1 MNFKV
6 HKIAYSKAPSPADDL
21 FPVIQSA
28 VHERLLEK
36 TRHSSQLIWI
46 KAFLL
51 LLLSILFFVISLQ
64 SGEVRIII
72 PAYIFCG
79 WLLLLLGFNLAH
91 DAAHNSLPASK
102 KINRF
107 VFELVF
113 ALLGANPYLWKI
125 RHIHSH
131 HPYPNVEGCDADIEL
146 TRLLRF
152 SEKQPHLG
160 IHRFQHVYAPLL
172 YTTYTLYWIFYK
184 DITLFFRKKQANII
198 FSKHPPIE
206 WTKLFTYKII
216 YLFIF
221 LGMPVLLHP
230 GSYSTWLLAF
240 LLMHMINSLFLL
252 FTFLISHHVPQTHAG
267 KAPHQQSWLMQQISS
282 SADFHA
288 ESRWAYWIFGGF
300 NAHTAHHLFPRICH
314 VHYPEVTKIIREN
327 LQKHGLPYHSFS
339 FTAGIRYHLKFL
351 KQTGKQPSAVKCDHC
366 RNKGQCTA
374 RLLKNTVNKA
384 VIIIFAVLMGQTA
397 NAQEQTYQ
405 NLYIL
410 RKGDTPII
418 SNPGYDYVL
427 SRTGF
432 YIYRNCIYKLKLK
445 NKLELTAKV
454 VDIQNDSLYCVMRDE
469 DGYYDT
475 RHKNYNDT
483 FSLHPSQIRGI
494 RYPSLFPFKEEGV
507 FRIGHSKY
515 VFEQSEKPKEF
526 KSLLSELYTYDSS
539 ASAMNREA
547 FFLQGRSRIDIRH
560 EVAGPTIIH
569 KYKPEPTPRIVN
581 EKPLA
586 TRKVIWFTPSR
597 SSEITGLNIGLQS
610 ANFNPHSLTI
620 RGVNLNADMFTM
632 FLVMGAMFTLG
643 RGNTLIN
650 MPDTLED
657 DNIDTKMY
665 GLSISAG
672 GLYGDDIIK
681 GVSINGGI
689 CTANR
694 ADGLIITG
702 TQNFLFEFRGVAISA
717 IRNLSTYG
725 RGLQIGLLN
734 ICKHFK
740 GVQIG
745 LWNVNSKRKL
755 PFINWSF

>member
-6 HKIAYSKAPSPADDL
+6 YKIAYSKTLSPADDL
-21 FPVIQSA
+21 FPVIRSA

-36 TRHSSQLIWI
+36 TRSSSLIIWI
-46 KAFLL
+46 KAIVL
-51 LLLSILFFVISLQ
+51 LLLSISSFIVSLQ
-64 SGEVRIII
+64 SGKSWIII

-79 WLLLLLGFNLAH
+79 WSLLLLGFNLAH
-91 DAAHNSLPASK
+91 DAAHNSLPVSK
-102 KINRF
+102 RMNRF
-107 VFELVF
+107 IFETVFV
-113 ALLGANPYLWKI
+113 LLGANPYLWKI

-160 IHRFQHVYAPLL
+160 IHRFQHLYAPLL

-184 DITLFFRKKQANII
+184 DIVLFFRKKQANIT
-198 FSKHPPIE
+198 FSRHPLTE
-206 WTKLFTYKII
+206 WIKLFAYKII

-221 LGMPVLLHP
+221 LGMPILMHP
-230 GSYSTWLLAF
+230 GSYSSWLLAF

-252 FTFLISHHVPQTHAG
+252 FTFLISHHVPQTHADE
-267 KAPHQQSWLMQQISS
+267 ASHEPSWLTQQISS

-288 ESRWAYWIFGGF
+288 ESGWAYWIFGGF

-314 VHYPEVTKIIREN
+314 VHYPEVTKIIRES

-339 FTAGIRYHLKFL
+339 FAAGIRYHLRFL
-351 KQTGKQPSAVKCDHC
+351 KQTGKQPLAGKCDHC
-366 RNKGQCTA
+366 LNKEQCTA
-374 RLLKNTVNKA
+374 HILKNTVSKA
-384 VIIIFAVLMGQTA
+384 VIILLAMLMVQTA

-410 RKGDTPII
+410 CKGDTPVIA
-418 SNPGYDYVL
+418 NPQYDYVL

-445 NKLELTAKV
+445 NKLLLNAKV
-454 VDIQNDSLYCVMRDE
+454 LDIKNDSLYCVMRD
-469 DGYYDT
+469 DQGYYDAE
-475 RHKNYNDT
+475 HKAYNDT
-483 FSLHPSQIRGI
+483 FSLHPSQIRSI
-494 RYPSLFPFKEEGV
+494 RYDGFFPFTDERK
-507 FRIGHSKY
+507 FRIGHAKY
-515 VFEQSEKPKEF
+515 VFEKSEKPKEF
-526 KSLLSELYTYDSS
+526 KSLLSQRYSYDSS
-539 ASAMNREA
+539 SSTIYREVASLE
-547 FFLQGRSRIDIRH
+547 GRSKIDMH
-560 EVAGPTIIH
+560 YEPAGPPVIH
-569 KYKPEPTPRIVN
+569 KYKPEPVPRIVN

-586 TRKVIWFTPSR
+586 IRKVIWFTPSR
-597 SSEITGLNIGLQS
+597 SAEITGLNIGLQS
-610 ANFNPHSLTI
+610 ANFNEHSLTI
-620 RGVNLNADMFTM
+620 RGVNLNADIFSM
-632 FLVMGAMFTLG
+632 FLIIGGLFTLS

-650 MPDTLED
+650 MPDTLEN
-657 DNIDTKMY
+657 DNIDTKIY

-672 GLYGDDIIK
+672 GLFGDDIIK
-681 GVSINGGI
+681 GVSINGGL
-689 CTANR
+689 CKANR

-717 IRNLSTYG
+717 VRNLSTYG
-725 RGLQIGLLN
+725 KGLQIGLLN

-745 LWNVNSKRKL
+745 LWNVNSRRKL
-755 PFINWSF
+755 PFINWCF

>member
-6 HKIAYSKAPSPADDL
+6 QKIAYSKIPSPADDL
-21 FPVIQSA
+21 FPFIRSA

-36 TRHSSQLIWI
+36 TRHSSMIWI
-46 KAFLL
+46 KAAVL
-51 LLLSILFFVISLQ
+51 LLLSVTCFVISIRAEETL
-64 SGEVRIII
+64 ILI
-72 PAYIFCG
+72 PAYILCG

-91 DAAHNSLPASK
+91 DAAHGSLPVSK
-102 KINRF
+102 RVNKCI
-107 VFELVF
+107 FEFIF

-125 RHIHSH
+125 RHIYSH

-152 SEKQPHLG
+152 SEKQPYLS
-160 IHRFQHVYAPLL
+160 IHRYQHLYAPLL

-198 FSKHPPIE
+198 FRNHPAIE
-206 WTKLFTYKII
+206 WIKLFTYKIT

-221 LGMPVLLHP
+221 LGIPVLLGQ
-230 GSYSTWLLAF
+230 GSYGSWLLAF

-267 KAPHQQSWLMQQISS
+267 QASHDQSWLMQQISS

-314 VHYPEVTKIIREN
+314 THYPEVTKIIREN

-339 FTAGIRYHLKFL
+339 FAAGIRYHLRFL
-351 KQTGKQPSAVKCDHC
+351 KQTGKKPLTVKCDHC
-366 RNKGQCTA
+366 QNKEQCTV
-374 RLLKNTVNKA
+374 RLLKNRA
-384 VIIIFAVLMGQTA
+384 VVILFALLMAQTT
-397 NAQEQTYQ
+397 NAQEQKYQ
-405 NLYIL
+405 NLYFIHE
-410 RKGDTPII
+410 GDTPVIA
-418 SNPGYDYVL
+418 NPGYDYVL
-427 SRTGF
+427 SRKGF
-432 YIYRNCIYKLKLK
+432 YIYRNCIYRLKLK
-445 NKLELTAKV
+445 NKLLLIAKV
-454 VDIQNDSLYCVMRDE
+454 LDIKNDSLYCVMRDE
-469 DGYYDT
+469 RGYYDAE
-475 RHKNYNDT
+475 HKAYNDT
-483 FSLHPSQIRGI
+483 FRLHPSQIRSI
-494 RYPSLFPFKEEGV
+494 RYDGFFPFTDVRK
-507 FRIGHSKY
+507 FRIGRAKY

-526 KSLLSELYTYDSS
+526 KPLLSTRYTYDSS
-539 ASAMNREA
+539 SSTIYQEVA
-547 FFLQGRSRIDIRH
+547 FLEGRSKIATQYER
-560 EVAGPTIIH
+560 AGPTVIH
-569 KYKPEPTPRIVN
+569 KYKPEPIPTIVN

-597 SSEITGLNIGLQS
+597 SAEITGLNIGLQS
-610 ANFNPHSLTI
+610 ANFNRHSLTI
-620 RGVNLNADMFTM
+620 RGVNLNADVFTM
-632 FLVMGAMFTLG
+632 FFIMPGVFTLVS
-643 RGNTLIN
+643 GNTLIN

-657 DNIDTKMY
+657 DNIDTRMY

-681 GVSINGGI
+681 GVSINGGL

-702 TQNFLFEFRGVAISA
+702 TQNFIFEFRGVAISA
-717 IRNLSTYG
+717 LRNLSTYG